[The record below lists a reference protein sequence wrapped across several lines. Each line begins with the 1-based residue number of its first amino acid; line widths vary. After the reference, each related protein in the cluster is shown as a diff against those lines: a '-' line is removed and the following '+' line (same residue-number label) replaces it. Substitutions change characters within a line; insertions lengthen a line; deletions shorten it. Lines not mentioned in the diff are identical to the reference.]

1 VEEEFRSKP
10 RDSKKTLLP
19 GEKTFFKRISK
30 FSCQLNTIFLI
41 SRCLDVWESFLTPLP
56 AAKKR

>member
-1 VEEEFRSKP
+1 MQGCKPIVHFRKALLNLVLIDEEEIVEEEFRSKP

-30 FSCQLNTIFLI
+30 FLVN
-41 SRCLDVWESFLTPLP
+41 
-56 AAKKR
+56 